1 MADRPEQWL
10 AAFSRWLIAER
21 SLSPKTEE
29 NYQRDLGRFFTFLSG
44 HLDGPVSR
52 RTFAR
57 LKVRDFRSFLAWR
70 RRVDGVSPRT
80 LARNLSSLRTFF
92 GWLEREHQIAV
103 PALALVEGPKLS
115 PSLPRAVSV
124 DAAERLIEDAGS
136 TESNQPPWIAARNAA
151 LVTLLY
157 STGLRISEA
166 LSLTGQDFPVRDV
179 LRVVGK
185 GGKERLVPVLPVA
198 QTAIAEY
205 VKLCPHGRAADTALF
220 RALRGKPMS
229 AREAQKVVAH
239 LRTRLGL
246 PDGVT
251 PHALRHSFATH
262 LLAGGGDLRTIQ
274 ELLGHASLSSTQI
287 YAAVDEQHLMD
298 VVAKAHPR
306 R

>member
-1 MADRPEQWL
+1 MAANPQQWM

-21 SLSPKTEE
+21 GLSPKTEE
-29 NYQRDLGRFFTFLSG
+29 NYARDLTRFFEFLHG
-44 HLDGPVSR
+44 HLDGPVNER
-52 RTFAR
+52 ALRA

-70 RRVDGVSPRT
+70 RREDGVSPRT

-92 GWLEREHQIAV
+92 GWLEREHKIAV

-115 PSLPRAVSV
+115 RSLPRAVSV
-124 DAAERLIEDAGS
+124 DAAERLIDDAGHADA
-136 TESNQPPWIAARNAA
+136 NQPPWIAARNAA

-166 LSLTGQDFPVRDV
+166 LSLTGRDFPVRDV

-185 GGKERLVPVLPVA
+185 GGKERLVPVLSVA
-198 QTAIAEY
+198 QAAIADY
-205 VKLCPHGRAADTALF
+205 VKLCPHERALDMALF

-239 LRTRLGL
+239 LRARLGL

-287 YAAVDEQHLMD
+287 YAAVDEQHLMN

-306 R
+306 N